1 MESALVRLDIEHPA
15 AQGDDTTVEH
25 GRHNTPPL
33 LISSPQTKFSES
45 QSQRN
50 HVDTARGN
58 LAKNP
63 TSTSILGSDFNTKT
77 LQNTPRDT
85 RAQEATSSPLQQS
98 FKSTG
103 VQTPQ
108 DKGEYQEQKDRAF
121 HRIYQ
126 VKEPK
131 TQSLKDVMTKALRK
145 AHHAV
150 TLDQHLNYEGALN
163 AYEETCS
170 LLRRVMRSPEGVEDR
185 LKLDAVVSELVCRV
199 TLESTLIL

>member
-25 GRHNTPPL
+25 GRHNIPPL
-33 LISSPQTKFSES
+33 LISSPQIKFSES

-63 TSTSILGSDFNTKT
+63 KSTSILDSNFNTKT
-77 LQNTPRDT
+77 LRNTPRDS
-85 RAQEATSSPLQQS
+85 RAQEATPSPLRQS

-121 HRIYQ
+121 HRIYR

-131 TQSLKDVMTKALRK
+131 APSLKEMMKKALRK

-150 TLDQHLNYEGALN
+150 TLDQHLNYEGALHV
-163 AYEETCS
+163 YEETCS
-170 LLRRVMRSPEGVEDR
+170 LLRRMMRRSEGVEDR
-185 LKLDAVVSELVCRV
+185 LKLDAIVSELVCSV
-199 TLESTLIL
+199 TLESKLIL